1 MLFFRESC
9 FKPSGD
15 KKRGN
20 NPTHYRY
27 SIYTCGSVL
36 MNKKTLVVIQHL
48 VAQCF
53 PQLVQLVI
61 SSQLKGAPNPKDKQ
75 ALSVMHAGLGL
86 EAC

>member
-1 MLFFRESC
+1 
-9 FKPSGD
+9 
-15 KKRGN
+15 
-20 NPTHYRY
+20 
-27 SIYTCGSVL
+27 

-75 ALSVMHAGLGL
+75 ALSIMHAGLGL